1 MDIRQSGIEEDNE
14 SFKLEIHDQ
23 IARPYALLNF
33 GDPDLAPWT
42 DWTVEPL
49 ENFDSRATRFYSYS
63 QAVQILRQGGVR
75 FGNVD
80 DMRAFAKTQF
90 NVDLPSTIELVEPDS
105 GSGSGAD
112 KPEKP

>member
-49 ENFDSRATRFYSYS
+49 ENFDSRATRFYSFG
-63 QAVQILRQGGVR
+63 QAIQILRQGGVA
-75 FGNVD
+75 FD
-80 DMRAFAKTQF
+80 DADDLRSFAKSQF
-90 NVDLPSTIELVEPDS
+90 NVDLPRSTAIVDPDA